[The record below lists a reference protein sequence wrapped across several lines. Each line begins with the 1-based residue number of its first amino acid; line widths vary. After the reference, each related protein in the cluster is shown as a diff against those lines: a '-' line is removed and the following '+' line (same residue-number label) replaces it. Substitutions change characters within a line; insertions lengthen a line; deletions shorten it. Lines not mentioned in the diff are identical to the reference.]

1 MHTLVWMGTYGTLI
15 HLPST
20 FNLNMQFVGFHVLQ
34 LCGCSLVVADK
45 LHGYQV
51 KKSLTMF
58 APVVRHP
65 GSNLHPGSKKL
76 LAIELTLLTYCV
88 CHGRF
93 QCKIAVVHLFG
104 EAKNF
109 EHSLAN
115 DEGMRWSNA
124 YQSTERPDVH
134 VSIPTYFMLKG

>member
-1 MHTLVWMGTYGTLI
+1 MGTYGTLI

-20 FNLNMQFVGFHVLQ
+20 VNFYMQFVDFHILQ
-34 LCGCSLVVADK
+34 LCGCGLVVGDN

-76 LAIELTLLTYCV
+76 LAIELTLRTYCV

-93 QCKIAVVHLFG
+93 QCKVAVVYFFS

-109 EHSLAN
+109 EYSLAN
-115 DEGMRWSNA
+115 DEGMR
-124 YQSTERPDVH
+124 
-134 VSIPTYFMLKG
+134 